1 MLSADLGAM
10 SGPLA
15 LVTVIL
21 SGVVY
26 HLVQKTSGA
35 ARPWGMLSVAYGA
48 AFVLSAALAVA
59 TGAEGRSVAR
69 QGATG
74 LLVGLAVFG
83 VEAGFF
89 FVYRSGWPLAT
100 TSLVSS
106 LSIAV
111 LLALLGVLGFGEHL
125 SASRVLGL
133 VLALGGV
140 VLMARG

>member
-1 MLSADLGAM
+1 MSA
-10 SGPLA
+10 PLA
-15 LVTVIL
+15 LALVIL

-26 HLVQKTSGA
+26 HLAQKTSA
-35 ARPWGMLSVAYGA
+35 AGQPWPLLSVAYGA
-48 AFVLSAALAVA
+48 AFALSIACAVLTGQGSGAALR
-59 TGAEGRSVAR
+59 GARD

-74 LLVGLAVFG
+74 VLIGLAVFG

-100 TSLVSS
+100 TYLVSS

-111 LLALLGVLGFGEHL
+111 LLALLGMLAFGEHL
-125 SASRVLGL
+125 SVARAAGL
-133 VLALGGV
+133 ALALGGV